1 MTNATPS
8 RSDSHVPEDDET
20 RHKTGFLYS
29 VFLFAG
35 IVASGMGFVRLQ
47 SNILMGLIDFVFA
60 GLNFALLFYLSRHK
74 QHIEIVSTLAL
85 TLSYVLFLAV
95 YLLAP
100 YNTMRLSLFFLLA
113 ASGFFLKGRQMGRLW
128 LVGILVTIVSV
139 HVSGYFATG
148 YSNLDIT
155 TTCVYL
161 IALVF
166 IFENYESFKEK
177 ERQRKRSEE
186 EALRAKEAAEA
197 ANLTKSQFLATMSHE
212 LRTPMNGI
220 LGMAQL
226 LMMPRLT
233 EDDRHEF
240 ARTILSSGQTL
251 LGLLDDILDLSKVE
265 SGKIELVFTACNP
278 RHILEETAALF
289 AAQMHSKGLEIAVNW
304 RGQEDQQYWT
314 DATRLR
320 QMLSNLISN
329 AVKFTAHGFV
339 HVEGVEVER
348 RGNEALLEFAVTDSG
363 IGIPPDKQP
372 LLFKPF
378 SQADSSTTREY
389 GGTGLGLSIVR
400 SLAQLMGGDVF
411 VESEAGKGSR
421 FWFRIRADI
430 VREGEESRHIGHGA
444 AFEPNATPSA
454 GLAGL
459 VLVVE
464 DNLINRKVAEACV
477 RKFGMQVESA
487 ENGQKAVDAITR
499 GMRPDLV
506 LMDVQMPVM
515 DGFRATERIRQWE
528 QENRQPRLPIIALT
542 AGAFEED
549 RQHCISSGMDDFLT
563 KPFNMNDLASILVK
577 WTDKKALE
585 EKKGV

>member
-8 RSDSHVPEDDET
+8 RFDSHVPEDDET

-35 IVASGMGFVRLQ
+35 IVASGMGFVRWQ
-47 SNILMGLIDFVFA
+47 SSTLMGAFDFSFA

-74 QHIEIVSTLAL
+74 QHVEIVSTLAI
-85 TLSYVLFLAV
+85 TLSFVLFLAV

-100 YNTMRLSLFFLLA
+100 NNTMRLSLFFLLA
-113 ASGFFLKGRQMGRLW
+113 ASVFFLKGRQAGRLW
-128 LVGILVTIVSV
+128 LVAILITIVSV

-148 YSNLDIT
+148 YSNLDIM

-233 EDDRHEF
+233 EDERHEF
-240 ARTILSSGQTL
+240 AKTILSSGQIL
-251 LGLLDDILDLSKVE
+251 LSLLDDILDLSKVE
-265 SGKIELVFTACNP
+265 SGKIALAYTACNP
-278 RHILEETAALF
+278 RHILDETAALF
-289 AAQMHSKGLEIAVNW
+289 ATATHSKGLKIEVNW
-304 RGQEDQQYWT
+304 RGLEGQRYWA
-314 DATRLR
+314 DSTRLR

-329 AVKFTAHGFV
+329 AIKFTAHGFV
-339 HVEGVEVER
+339 HVEGVEIER
-348 RGNEALLEFAVTDSG
+348 TGNEALLEFAVTDSG
-363 IGIPPDKQP
+363 IGIPPHKQS

-411 VESEAGKGSR
+411 VESKAGKGSR

-430 VREGEESRHIGHGA
+430 VREGEESRYIERGT
-444 AFEPNATPSA
+444 AFGRNTAPSA

-464 DNLINRKVAEACV
+464 DNLVNRTVAEACV
-477 RKFGMQVESA
+477 RKFGMQVESV
-487 ENGQKAVDAITR
+487 ENGQKAVDAITG

-515 DGFRATERIRQWE
+515 DGFKATERIRQWE
-528 QENRQPRLPIIALT
+528 KETHQPRLPIIALT

-563 KPFNMNDLASILVK
+563 KPFNVDNLASILAK
-577 WTDKKALE
+577 WTDKKNPDIA
-585 EKKGV
+585 

>member
-1 MTNATPS
+1 
-8 RSDSHVPEDDET
+8 
-20 RHKTGFLYS
+20 
-29 VFLFAG
+29 
-35 IVASGMGFVRLQ
+35 MGFVRWH
-47 SNILMGLIDFVFA
+47 SSTLMGLIDFVFA
-60 GLNFALLFYLSRHK
+60 GINFALLFYLSRHK
-74 QHIEIVSTLAL
+74 QYVEIVCTLAL
-85 TLSYVLFLAV
+85 TFSFALFLAI

-100 YNTMRLSLFFLLA
+100 QNTMRLSLFFLLA

-128 LVGILVTIVSV
+128 LVGILLTIVSV
-139 HVSGYFATG
+139 HISGYFATG

-186 EALRAKEAAEA
+186 EAVRAKEAAEA

-240 ARTILSSGQTL
+240 AGTILNSGQTL

-265 SGKIELVFTACNP
+265 AGKVDLVYTACNP
-278 RHILEETAALF
+278 RHIIEEVAALF
-289 AAQMHSKGLEIAVNW
+289 AAQTHSKGLKIVANW
-304 RGQEDQQYWT
+304 RGQEDQRYWA
-314 DATRLR
+314 DSTRLR
-320 QMLSNLISN
+320 QMLSNLVSN
-329 AVKFTAHGFV
+329 AIKFTAHGFV

-348 RGNEALLEFAVTDSG
+348 RENEALLEFAVSDSG
-363 IGIPPDKQP
+363 IGIPPDKQS

-389 GGTGLGLSIVR
+389 GGTGLGLSIVS
-400 SLAQLMGGDVF
+400 SLAKLMGGDVF

-430 VREGEESRHIGHGA
+430 VREDEDSRHIERGT
-444 AFEPNATPSA
+444 ELEWNTTPSA

-477 RKFGMQVESA
+477 RKIGMQVESV
-487 ENGQKAVDAITR
+487 ENGQKAVDAITN
-499 GMRPDLV
+499 GMRPNLV

-515 DGFRATERIRQWE
+515 DGLKATERIRQWE
-528 QENRQPRLPIIALT
+528 KETHQPRLPIIALT
-542 AGAFEED
+542 AGAFEKD
-549 RQHCISSGMDDFLT
+549 RQHCFSSGMDDFLT
-563 KPFNMNDLASILVK
+563 KPINMDDLASTLAK
-577 WTDKKALE
+577 WTDKKAPE
-585 EKKGV
+585 EKRDV